1 MNFIFV
7 AKENIWAYVQHDWRS
22 NRVRF
27 CAEVTAWACSV
38 ISAIMFAVTVPTIPV
53 VPLYTIFITGCVC
66 SAWACYTRRS
76 FGLLANSVFLIV
88 IDGIGLIRYFVV
100 T

>member
-66 SAWACYTRRS
+66 SAWACYTRQS